1 MTLGELG
8 YKMGTDKG
16 DATDD
21 MWHSYLPIYEQ
32 LFESFRDESF
42 SLLELGVASGGSM
55 RMWREWFP
63 NASLFGV
70 DNDPAHC
77 IRPDTVAVATLYH
90 GEQDDDKLFAEK
102 FTDKQF
108 QIIIDDAEHD
118 PKKQMLSFMLLWRC
132 VKPGGFYIVEDVRSE
147 HWAEY
152 WDSIPGA
159 TVHRLHKNQREDD
172 LLVVIEKPL

>member
-1 MTLGELG
+1 MTLAELG
-8 YKMGTDKG
+8 YKCGTDKG
-16 DATDD
+16 SNTDD
-21 MWHSYLPIYEQ
+21 MWHSYLPIYER
-32 LFESFRDESF
+32 LFESFRNEPF

-77 IRPDTVAVATLYH
+77 IRPDTVAVATLFCA
-90 GEQDDDKLFAEK
+90 GQDDDKLFTEK
-102 FTDKQF
+102 FANEQF
-108 QIIIDDAEHD
+108 RIIIDDAEHD

-132 VKPGGFYIVEDVRSE
+132 VKPGGFYIIEDVRSD
-147 HWAEY
+147 HWAGY

-159 TVHRLHKNQREDD
+159 AVLRLHKNNREDD
-172 LLVVIEKPL
+172 ILIVIPK